1 MYSVSFKSDYSIS
14 QLSQQLNSP
23 SKGYFFI
30 KRKGKSKNN
39 PPLDSVDET
48 GRKRTVHF
56 QQMKKLLSFEEL
68 RKNKVNI
75 GSSRNKRQRNVVRVE
90 QIGSAIMYS
99 FGIAIF
105 L

>member
-1 MYSVSFKSDYSIS
+1 
-14 QLSQQLNSP
+14 
-23 SKGYFFI
+23 
-30 KRKGKSKNN
+30 
-39 PPLDSVDET
+39 
-48 GRKRTVHF
+48 
-56 QQMKKLLSFEEL
+56 MKKLLSFEEL

>member
-1 MYSVSFKSDYSIS
+1 
-14 QLSQQLNSP
+14 
-23 SKGYFFI
+23 
-30 KRKGKSKNN
+30 
-39 PPLDSVDET
+39 
-48 GRKRTVHF
+48 
-56 QQMKKLLSFEEL
+56 MKKLLSFEEL

-105 L
+105 LWRENVWEGGKGCEIEIQAIKWLK